1 MSKQLWVLDPV
12 HSEITFKVR
21 HMMITTVSGTF
32 NAFTGSLNANEG
44 DFSDAEVSFEA
55 EIASVNTRNEQRDE
69 HLRSNDFFEASVHTS
84 LNFKSTSFNKIG
96 EGSYNMTGDFTMKG
110 ITKSMTFQVEYT
122 GTVIDPWG
130 QVKAGFEITGSIN
143 RADFNLN
150 WNASN
155 ETGDLV
161 LSEEVKLAI
170 NAQVVKQL

>member
-32 NAFTGSLNANEG
+32 NNFTGSLNANEG

-55 EIASVNTRNEQRDE
+55 EITSVNTRNEQRDE
-69 HLRSNDFFEASVHTS
+69 HLRSNDFFEAATYPT
-84 LNFKSTSFNKIG
+84 LNFKSKSFTKNG
-96 EGSYNMTGDFTMKG
+96 EGSYTMTGDFTMKG
-110 ITKSMTFQVEYT
+110 VTKAMSFQVDYT

-130 QVKAGFEITGSIN
+130 QVKAGFEITGAIQ
-143 RADFNLN
+143 RADFNLS
-150 WNASN
+150 WNAAN
-155 ETGDLV
+155 ESGDLV
-161 LSEEVKLAI
+161 LSEDVKLAI

>member
-1 MSKQLWVLDPV
+1 
-12 HSEITFKVR
+12 
-21 HMMITTVSGTF
+21 
-32 NAFTGSLNANEG
+32 
-44 DFSDAEVSFEA
+44 
-55 EIASVNTRNEQRDE
+55 
-69 HLRSNDFFEASVHTS
+69 
-84 LNFKSTSFNKIG
+84 
-96 EGSYNMTGDFTMKG
+96 MTGDFTMKG
-110 ITKSMTFQVEYT
+110 ITKSMSFQVDYT

>member
-12 HSEITFKVR
+12 HSEITFKVK

-32 NAFTGSLNANEG
+32 NNFNGNLNANEG

-69 HLRSNDFFEASVHTS
+69 HLRSNDFFEASS
-84 LNFKSTSFNKIG
+84 FPNLSFKSTSFTKTG
-96 EGSYNMTGDFTMKG
+96 EGSYAMTGDFTMKG

-143 RADFNLN
+143 RGDFNLN